1 MWKVKL
7 GREAHFL
14 FTSPFLKELKPMKRT
29 SAHLLVV
36 DDDPVTIDLLKE
48 VFTKEGYDV
57 STALSGE
64 EAITQGMDNLFDI
77 IITDVRMGEKDGME
91 VLRFFKKNAPETTV
105 IMITAFGSI
114 ETAIEAIREGAYDY
128 ISKPFRLDEIKFTI
142 QRALEQR
149 RLIQENKFFR
159 QELLDKYQF
168 KNVIG
173 RTPQMFQ
180 VYKTIAKVAD
190 TKSTVLLCG
199 ERGTGKELIAR
210 SIHYNSQRNN
220 RTFIPVDCASLV
232 ETLIESELFGHVR
245 GAFTGASS
253 AKKGLFEEADGGTL
267 FLDEVG
273 NLSLLMQS
281 KLLRFLQEHEIKRVG
296 GTESVKLDVRVIA
309 ATNQPLEPLVQSE
322 KFRVDLFDRLNV
334 VSITLPP
341 LRDRKE
347 DIPFLASHFLQKFS
361 EENHKNI
368 SHLSPEALEILTRYS
383 WPGNVRELE
392 HTIERAVIFSIHPMI
407 LPEDLPKK
415 MFEETKDPE
424 ILIPEKPLSLR
435 ELEKRYVLK
444 VLQETG
450 GNKKKASE
458 ILGIDRVTLYRILE
472 KEEL

>member
-1 MWKVKL
+1 MN
-7 GREAHFL
+7 RA
-14 FTSPFLKELKPMKRT
+14 
-29 SAHLLVV
+29 SARLLVV
-36 DDDPVTIDLLKE
+36 DDDPVTIDLLHE
-48 VFTKEGYDV
+48 VLCKEGHDV

-64 EAITQGMDNLFDI
+64 DAIAQGVDHFFDI
-77 IITDVRMGEKDGME
+77 VITDVRMGEKDGME
-91 VLRFFKKNAPETTV
+91 VLRFFRKNAPDTTV

-128 ISKPFRLDEIKFTI
+128 ISKPFKLDEIKFTI

-149 RLIQENKFFR
+149 RLVQENKHYR
-159 QELLDKYQF
+159 RELLDKYQF

-245 GAFTGASS
+245 GAFTGAST
-253 AKKGLFEEADGGTL
+253 AKKGLFEEAEGGTL

-273 NLSLLMQS
+273 NLNLSMQS

-296 GTESVKLDVRVIA
+296 GTESIKVDVRIIA
-309 ATNQPLEPLVQSE
+309 ATNQPLEPLIKSG
-322 KFRVDLFDRLNV
+322 KFREDLFDRLNV
-334 VSITLPP
+334 VTITLPP
-341 LRDRKE
+341 LRERKE
-347 DIPFLASHFLQKFS
+347 DIPFLANHFLQKFS

-368 SHLSPEALEILTRYS
+368 SHLSPEALEILNRYS

-392 HTIERAVIFSIHPMI
+392 HTVERAVIFSIHPMI
-407 LPEDLPKK
+407 LPEDLPRKL
-415 MFEETKDPE
+415 FEESKTPE

-435 ELEKRYVLK
+435 ELEKRYALK

>member
-1 MWKVKL
+1 
-7 GREAHFL
+7 
-14 FTSPFLKELKPMKRT
+14 MKKT
-29 SAHLLVV
+29 SASLLVV
-36 DDDPVTIDLLKE
+36 DDDRVTIDLLNE
-48 VFTKEGYDV
+48 VLSQEGYEV

-64 EAITQGMDNLFDI
+64 EAIAQGTDHLFDI
-77 IITDVRMGEKDGME
+77 VITDVRMAEKDGME
-91 VLRFFKKNAPETTV
+91 VLRFFKKNAPDTTV

-114 ETAIEAIREGAYDY
+114 ETAIEAIREGAFDY
-128 ISKPFRLDEIKFTI
+128 VSKPFKLDEIKFTLR
-142 QRALEQR
+142 RALEQR
-149 RLIQENKFFR
+149 RLIQENKYYR

-190 TKSTVLLCG
+190 AKSTVLLCG

-220 RTFIPVDCASLV
+220 RPFIPVDCASLV

-253 AKKGLFEEADGGTL
+253 TKRGLFEEAEGGTL

-296 GTESVKLDVRVIA
+296 GTENIKVDVRVIA
-309 ATNQPLEPLVQSE
+309 AANQPLEPLVKNG
-322 KFRVDLFDRLNV
+322 KFREDLFDRLNV
-334 VSITLPP
+334 VTITLPP
-341 LRDRKE
+341 LRERKE
-347 DIPFLASHFLQKFS
+347 DIPLLANHFLRRFC

-368 SHLSPEALEILTRYS
+368 SHISPEALEIITQYS

-392 HTIERAVIFSIHPMI
+392 HTVERSVILSTHPII

-415 MFEETKDPE
+415 MFEETK
-424 ILIPEKPLSLR
+424 IPEAQISEEPLSLK
-435 ELEKRYVLK
+435 ELEKRYVMK
-444 VLQETG
+444 VLEKTG

-458 ILGIDRVTLYRILE
+458 ILGIDRATLYRILE
-472 KEEL
+472 KDV

>member
-1 MWKVKL
+1 MNKAPA
-7 GREAHFL
+7 R
-14 FTSPFLKELKPMKRT
+14 
-29 SAHLLVV
+29 LLVA

-48 VFTKEGYDV
+48 VLSQEGYEV

-64 EAITQGMDNLFDI
+64 EAITRGTGNLFDI
-77 IITDVRMGEKDGME
+77 IITDVRMGEKGGME
-91 VLRFFKKNAPETTV
+91 VLRFFRKNAPDTTV

-128 ISKPFRLDEIKFTI
+128 ISKPFKLDEIKFTI
-142 QRALEQR
+142 RRALEQR
-149 RLIQENKFFR
+149 RLIQENKFYR

-190 TKSTVLLCG
+190 TKSTVLLYG
-199 ERGTGKELIAR
+199 ERGTGKELVAR

-220 RTFIPVDCASLV
+220 YPFIAVDCASLV
-232 ETLIESELFGHVR
+232 ETLMESELFGHVR
-245 GAFTGASS
+245 GAFTGASA
-253 AKKGLFEEADGGTL
+253 AKRGLFEEADGGTL

-273 NLSLLMQS
+273 NLSLSMQS

-296 GTESVKLDVRVIA
+296 GTESVKVDVRVIA
-309 ATNQPLEPLVQSE
+309 ATNQPLEPLVKNQ
-322 KFRVDLFDRLNV
+322 KFREDLFDRLNV
-334 VSITLPP
+334 VTITLPP
-341 LRDRKE
+341 LRERRE
-347 DIPFLASHFLQKFS
+347 DIPSLAKHFLQKFS

-368 SHLSPEALEILTRYS
+368 SHIAPEALEILNQYS

-392 HTIERAVIFSIHPMI
+392 HTVERAVILSIHPII

-415 MFEETKDPE
+415 MLDEIRGPE

-458 ILGIDRVTLYRILE
+458 ILGINRTTLYKILE
-472 KEEL
+472 KENV

>member
-1 MWKVKL
+1 M
-7 GREAHFL
+7 
-14 FTSPFLKELKPMKRT
+14 KPMNRT

-48 VFTKEGYDV
+48 VLSKEGYEV

-64 EAITQGMDNLFDI
+64 EAITRGMDNPFDI

-91 VLRFFKKNAPETTV
+91 VLRFFKKNAPDTTV
-105 IMITAFGSI
+105 IMITAFGLI
-114 ETAIEAIREGAYDY
+114 ETAIEAIREGAFDY
-128 ISKPFRLDEIKFTI
+128 ISKPFKLDEIKFTV

-149 RLIQENKFFR
+149 RLIQENKYYR

-173 RTPQMFQ
+173 RTSQMFQ

-210 SIHYNSQRNN
+210 SIHYNSQRNT
-220 RTFIPVDCASLV
+220 RPFIPVDCASLV

-253 AKKGLFEEADGGTL
+253 AKRGLFEEADEGTL

-273 NLSLLMQS
+273 NLGLSMQS
-281 KLLRFLQEHEIKRVG
+281 KLLRFLQEYEIKKVG
-296 GTESVKLDVRVIA
+296 GTESIKVDVRVIA
-309 ATNQPLEPLVQSE
+309 ATNQPLEPLVKSG
-322 KFRVDLFDRLNV
+322 KFREDLFDRLNV
-334 VSITLPP
+334 VTITLPP
-341 LRDRKE
+341 LREREE
-347 DIPFLASHFLQKFS
+347 DIPLLANHFLQKFS

-368 SHLSPEALEILTRYS
+368 SHISPEALEILTQYS

-392 HTIERAVIFSIHPMI
+392 HTIERAVILSIHPII
-407 LPEDLPKK
+407 LPEDLPTK
-415 MFEETKDPE
+415 MFEEIKGPE
-424 ILIPEKPLSLR
+424 ILIPEKLLSLR

-444 VLQETG
+444 VLEETG

-458 ILGIDRVTLYRILE
+458 ILGIDRTTLYRILE
-472 KEEL
+472 KESV

>member
-1 MWKVKL
+1 MN
-7 GREAHFL
+7 R
-14 FTSPFLKELKPMKRT
+14 P

-36 DDDPVTIDLLKE
+36 DDDPVTIDLLRE
-48 VFTKEGYDV
+48 VLSKEGYEV

-64 EAITQGMDNLFDI
+64 EAIAQGTDHFFDL
-77 IITDVRMGEKDGME
+77 IITDVRMGEKNGVE
-91 VLRFFKKNAPETTV
+91 VLRFFRKSAPDTTV

-128 ISKPFRLDEIKFTI
+128 ISKPFKLDEIKLTVR
-142 QRALEQR
+142 RALEQR
-149 RLIQENKFFR
+149 RLVQENKHYR

-210 SIHYNSQRNN
+210 SIHYNSRRNN
-220 RTFIPVDCASLV
+220 RAFIPVDCASLV

-253 AKKGLFEEADGGTL
+253 AKRGLFEEAEGGTL

-273 NLSLLMQS
+273 NLNLTLQS

-296 GTESVKLDVRVIA
+296 GTESIKVDIRIIA
-309 ATNQPLEPLVQSE
+309 ATNQPLEPLVKSG
-322 KFRVDLFDRLNV
+322 KFREDLFDRLNV
-334 VSITLPP
+334 VTITLPP
-341 LRDRKE
+341 LRERKE

-368 SHLSPEALEILTRYS
+368 SHLSPEALEMLIRYS

-407 LPEDLPKK
+407 LPEDLPKEISEK
-415 MFEETKDPE
+415 TGGSE

-472 KEEL
+472 REGL

>member
-1 MWKVKL
+1 M
-7 GREAHFL
+7 
-14 FTSPFLKELKPMKRT
+14 PMNRP

-48 VFTKEGYDV
+48 VLSKEGYDV
-57 STALSGE
+57 SSALSGE
-64 EAITQGMDNLFDI
+64 EAIAQGTDNFFDL
-77 IITDVRMGEKDGME
+77 IITDVRMGRKDGME
-91 VLRFFKKNAPETTV
+91 VLRFFKKNAPDTTV

-114 ETAIEAIREGAYDY
+114 ETAIEAIRDGAYDY
-128 ISKPFRLDEIKFTI
+128 ISKPFKLDEIKFTVR
-142 QRALEQR
+142 RALEQR
-149 RLIQENKFFR
+149 RLIQENKFYR
-159 QELLDKYQF
+159 QELLEKYQF

-210 SIHYNSQRNN
+210 SLHYNSQRNN
-220 RTFIPVDCASLV
+220 RPFIPVDCASLV

-253 AKKGLFEEADGGTL
+253 AKRGLFEEADGGTL

-273 NLSLLMQS
+273 NLSLSIQS

-296 GTESVKLDVRVIA
+296 GMETTKVDVRVIA
-309 ATNQPLEPLVQSE
+309 ATNQPLEPLVRSG
-322 KFRVDLFDRLNV
+322 KFREDLFDRLNV
-334 VSITLPP
+334 IMITLPP

-347 DIPFLASHFLQKFS
+347 DVPLLASHFLQKFS
-361 EENHKNI
+361 EENHKSI
-368 SHLSPEALEILTRYS
+368 SHISPEALEILLQYS
-383 WPGNVRELE
+383 WPGNVRELQ
-392 HTIERAVIFSIHPMI
+392 HTIERAVIFSTHPII
-407 LPEDLPKK
+407 LPEDLPRN
-415 MFEETKDPE
+415 MSEEVKGLE
-424 ILIPEKPLSLR
+424 IPMSEKTLSLK

-458 ILGIDRVTLYRILE
+458 ILGIDRATLYRILE
-472 KEEL
+472 KERL

>member
-1 MWKVKL
+1 MN
-7 GREAHFL
+7 RA
-14 FTSPFLKELKPMKRT
+14 
-29 SAHLLVV
+29 SARLLVV
-36 DDDPVTIDLLKE
+36 DDDPVTIDLLHE
-48 VFTKEGYDV
+48 VLSKEGHDV

-64 EAITQGMDNLFDI
+64 DAIAQGMDHFFDI
-77 IITDVRMGEKDGME
+77 VITDVRMGEKDGME
-91 VLRFFKKNAPETTV
+91 VLRFFRKNAPDTTV

-128 ISKPFRLDEIKFTI
+128 ISKPFKLDEIKFTI

-149 RLIQENKFFR
+149 RLVQENKHYR
-159 QELLDKYQF
+159 RELLDKYQF

-245 GAFTGASS
+245 GAFTGAST
-253 AKKGLFEEADGGTL
+253 AKKGLFEEAEGGTL

-273 NLSLLMQS
+273 NLNLSMQS

-296 GTESVKLDVRVIA
+296 GTESIKVDVRIIA
-309 ATNQPLEPLVQSE
+309 ATNQPLEPLIKSG
-322 KFRVDLFDRLNV
+322 KFREDLFDRLNV
-334 VSITLPP
+334 VTITLPP
-341 LRDRKE
+341 LRERKE
-347 DIPFLASHFLQKFS
+347 DIPFLANHFLQKFS

-368 SHLSPEALEILTRYS
+368 SHLSPEALEILNRYS

-392 HTIERAVIFSIHPMI
+392 HTVERAVIFSIHPMI
-407 LPEDLPKK
+407 LPEDLPRKL
-415 MFEETKDPE
+415 FEESKTPE

-435 ELEKRYVLK
+435 ELEKRYALK

>member
-1 MWKVKL
+1 MEK
-7 GREAHFL
+7 
-14 FTSPFLKELKPMKRT
+14 T
-29 SAHLLVV
+29 SAHILVV

-48 VFTKEGYDV
+48 VLSKEGYEV

-64 EAITQGMDNLFDI
+64 EAIAQGMDHLFDI

-105 IMITAFGSI
+105 ILITAFGSI

-128 ISKPFRLDEIKFTI
+128 ISKPFKLDEIKFTI

-149 RLIQENKFFR
+149 RLIQENKYYR

-173 RTPQMFQ
+173 RTSQMFQ

-210 SIHYNSQRNN
+210 SIHYNSQRST
-220 RTFIPVDCASLV
+220 RPFIPVDCASLV

-253 AKKGLFEEADGGTL
+253 AKRGLFEEADQGTL

-273 NLSLLMQS
+273 NLGLSMQS
-281 KLLRFLQEHEIKRVG
+281 KLLRFLQEYEIKRVG
-296 GTESVKLDVRVIA
+296 GTESIKVDVRVIA
-309 ATNQPLEPLVQSE
+309 ATNQPLEPLVKSG
-322 KFRVDLFDRLNV
+322 KFREDLFDRLNV
-334 VSITLPP
+334 VTITLPP
-341 LRDRKE
+341 LRERKE
-347 DIPFLASHFLQKFS
+347 DIPLLANHFLQKFS

-368 SHLSPEALEILTRYS
+368 SHISPEALGILTQYS

-392 HTIERAVIFSIHPMI
+392 HTIERAVIFSIHPII
-407 LPEDLPKK
+407 LPEDLPTK
-415 MFEETKDPE
+415 MFEEIKGPE
-424 ILIPEKPLSLR
+424 ILIPEKQLSLK
-435 ELEKRYVLK
+435 ELEKRYILK

-458 ILGIDRVTLYRILE
+458 ILGIDRATLYRILE
-472 KEEL
+472 KEGV